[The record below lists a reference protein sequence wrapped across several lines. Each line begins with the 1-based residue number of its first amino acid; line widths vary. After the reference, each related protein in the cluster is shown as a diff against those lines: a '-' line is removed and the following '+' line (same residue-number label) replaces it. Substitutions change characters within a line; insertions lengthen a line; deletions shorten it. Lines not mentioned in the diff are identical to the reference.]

1 MERKTEINLFSVKK
15 FLKTKGSFLLY
26 DRETMG
32 INGTTQLQSCPGEK
46 KNPASPLGN
55 YFLFYVIHG
64 VL

>member
-15 FLKTKGSFLLY
+15 FLKTRGFFLLY

-46 KNPASPLGN
+46 KIRHRP
-55 YFLFYVIHG
+55 
-64 VL
+64 